1 MSEGTAK
8 KFMFV
13 NRSAPYGTIYALESL
28 EVVLISAAFDQ
39 DVSLAFVEDGVWQ
52 LRKGQQTKG
61 IETKNFSPTY
71 RALEGYDVEKLY
83 VERES
88 LEARG
93 LSEDDLIVDVTVL
106 SSGELGRLMDEQ
118 DRLRAAKLEQ
128 LRDDVREGIASGV
141 SQPWSA
147 SKAKSEARARR
158 ARKAA

>member
-1 MSEGTAK
+1 MTEGVAK

-39 DVSLAFVEDGVWQ
+39 DVSLVFLDDGVWQ
-52 LRKGQQTKG
+52 LKKGQQTKG
-61 IETKNFSPTY
+61 IEIKNFSPTY

-93 LSEDDLIVDVTVL
+93 LAEDDLIVDVTVL
-106 SSGELGRLMDEQ
+106 SSAELGKLMDEQ
-118 DRLRAAKLEQ
+118 DVVL
-128 LRDDVREGIASGV
+128 SF
-141 SQPWSA
+141 
-147 SKAKSEARARR
+147 
-158 ARKAA
+158 